1 MVKKLIK
8 KLVDYEQWSQRCVH
22 AEGILMELKYMTFL
36 IKDDGLLE
44 KYNKVWNTVSSSMKK
59 VFDSEPWYNE
69 KYLKNEIKFYKGKL
83 SATFNSDKVPKEGCQ
98 CICLSVI
105 LINSVFRNVKKYFH
119 ICF

>member
-44 KYNKVWNTVSSSMKK
+44 KNNKVWNTVSGSMKK
-59 VFDSEPWYNE
+59 FFDSEPWYNE
-69 KYLKNEIKFYKGKL
+69 KYLKKEIKFYKGKL
-83 SATFNSDKVPKEGCQ
+83 SAMH
-98 CICLSVI
+98 LSVSNI
-105 LINSVFRNVKKYFH
+105 DQF
-119 ICF
+119 CF